1 MAEDF
6 LDINGERVEAL
17 HGLEDPAPAL
27 AHPSH
32 HLCGPPLD
40 VLHTPRLSIVIPA
53 AGRMNRQNSKGL
65 CAQIHHRTPNCPLA
79 LHSTFAQH
87 LHPSPVAFSSL
98 ASVLG
103 AGEGEAYSREGS
115 LPRIPA
121 VLQETFLT
129 PPSPTHPFSK
139 AVMEACGAPSFDQ
152 GHTAG

>member
-17 HGLEDPAPAL
+17 HGLEDTAPAL

-32 HLCGPPLD
+32 HLCDPPLD
-40 VLHTPRLSIVIPA
+40 VLHTPRLSIVIPT

-65 CAQIHHRTPNCPLA
+65 CAQIHHRTQTAPSTA
-79 LHSTFAQH
+79 STFAQH
-87 LHPSPVAFSSL
+87 LQSSPVAFSSL
-98 ASVLG
+98 CSVLG
-103 AGEGEAYSREGS
+103 AGEGGAYSREGS

-129 PPSPTHPFSK
+129 P
-139 AVMEACGAPSFDQ
+139 APPIRFPRQ
-152 GHTAG
+152 